1 MKFAKK
7 QGIRSDLKDKGPGR
21 TDWTP
26 KDLDVPEKNV
36 QCDEEWGYNKLRFPC
51 AYFKAPNHID
61 SSH

>member
-26 KDLDVPEKNV
+26 KDLDVPEKKCTMRRRMGLQPIEV
-36 QCDEEWGYNKLRFPC
+36 SVRLL
-51 AYFKAPNHID
+51 
-61 SSH
+61 